1 MMVDI
6 FLRLKKNL
14 VIYKKIYQK
23 YFLFLKIFCM
33 EKNFFDEKNF
43 ISKKISHIIL
53 DQNGN
58 ISS

>member
-1 MMVDI
+1 MVDI
-6 FLRLKKNL
+6 FLRLKKKL

-33 EKNFFDEKNF
+33 EKKIFDEKNF
-43 ISKKISHIIL
+43 MSKKISHIIL